1 LVAKER
7 DRPDVIKRRKE
18 YLQRVEDIPA
28 ARLVFVDETGTN
40 VTLTP
45 LYGRALIGERAVGK
59 APRNHRTNL
68 TVVGAV
74 ALDGIR
80 CLMAYEGGT
89 TKEAFLRF
97 VRDALVPSLKR
108 GDVVVMDNL
117 GAHYTKGVRE
127 AIEAAGAALIFLPPY
142 SPELNPIEHTWSK
155 LKALLRRAEA
165 RTLRALAGA
174 LSVSSTE
181 ITKSDLAG
189 WFGHCGYS
197 AQCE

>member
-1 LVAKER
+1 
-7 DRPDVIKRRKE
+7 
-18 YLQRVEDIPA
+18 
-28 ARLVFVDETGTN
+28 VDETGTN

-45 LYGRALIGERAVGK
+45 LYSRALIGERAIGK
-59 APRNHRTNL
+59 APRNQGTNL

-74 ALDGIR
+74 ALDGVR

-97 VRDALVPSLKR
+97 VRDALGPSLRR

-127 AIEAAGAALIFLPPY
+127 AIEAADAALIYLPPY